1 MALRARN
8 ALLMAKIETTPG
20 TFVTLA
26 ASTDAI
32 RVRNVTVS
40 PQTNNQAND
49 SLTSSLDGLP
59 DLIGGM
65 SVDLSFNLFIKG
77 SGAAGTAPEWGK
89 IMRACGWAE
98 TITAT
103 AVPAAPEAV
112 TAGTV
117 TSATLGTTAVATAQ
131 AYRGMPIN
139 FTGTPPGAVGP
150 GLITDYTAGKIATL
164 ADTRSVAIA
173 VTNSYQ
179 ILPNVRYSPA
189 SINIPSL
196 SLEFNIDGVRY
207 QFAGARGNMSMTWTA
222 GAGADM
228 QVQMKAKYIA
238 TSDSAMPTAVFDA
251 SNPGSWRNSNFWLNR
266 LPVALSSFAFNCNNQ
281 LVLADNPNQTE
292 GFDEAE
298 IVSRK
303 MSGSIDPQLT
313 LRATRDLM
321 SDFRNRTARPIG
333 ATLLGGAGSSA
344 GNRVGFVM
352 PSAVFTGNRPGDS
365 NGIATEQIDYQTDG
379 QDSGAFLTL
388 Y

>member
-8 ALLMAKIETTPG
+8 ALLMAKIETTSG

-32 RVRNVTVS
+32 RVRNVSVS

-49 SLTSSLDGLP
+49 SLTSSLDALP

-65 SVDLSFNLFIKG
+65 SMDVNFEFFIKG
-77 SGAAGTAPEWGK
+77 SGVAGTSPEWGK

-98 TITAT
+98 TLTAT

-112 TAGTV
+112 TAGSV
-117 TSATLGTTAVATAQ
+117 TSATLGTTAVGTAHL
-131 AYRGMPIN
+131 YRGMPIAI
-139 FTGTPPGAVGP
+139 TGTPAGANGI
-150 GLITDYTAGKIATL
+150 GLITDYTAGKLATL

-173 VTNSYQ
+173 ATNSYQ

-207 QFAGARGNMSMTWTA
+207 QFSGARGNLSMTWSA
-222 GAGADM
+222 GAGANM
-228 QVQMKAKYIA
+228 QVQMKAMYVGS
-238 TSDSAMPTAVFDA
+238 SDSAMPSAVFDA
-251 SNPGSWRNSNFWLNR
+251 SNPGSWRNSNFWVNR
-266 LPVALSSFAFNCNNQ
+266 LPVALSSLSFNMNNQ
-281 LVLADNPNQTE
+281 LVLADNPNSAE
-292 GFDEAE
+292 GFDPAE

-303 MSGSIDPQLT
+303 FGGSMDPQLV

-321 SDFRNRTARPIG
+321 TDFRNRTARPIG
-333 ATLLGGAGSSA
+333 ATLLGGAGATA